1 MTGTYLFLDA
11 PIEETIEYI
20 KECAVRARSGWVNA
34 TKIREYVAGAIANF
48 TPANAGKPLLQ
59 QSFY

>member
-34 TKIREYVAGAIANF
+34 TKIREYGRCHSKLH
-48 TPANAGKPLLQ
+48 PSKCR
-59 QSFY
+59 